1 VDNVGEPQQQNAAGD
16 DSGQPLEFHLMLIV
30 DEL

>member
-1 VDNVGEPQQQNAAGD
+1 MNVGEPLQQNAAGD
-16 DSGQPLEFHLMLIV
+16 DSVQPLECQLMLIV